1 MVRLNLWRA
10 HLAVVVCVLRA
21 TTPAPTPAPTL
32 DTDTTARAI
41 ERSLA
46 ASDYSTYGSTGQC
59 EDKVSDATTC
69 ASAASDLGYTYQS
82 AGANG
87 SSYPDGCIVVS
98 SSGYVYYNSNGDDDC
113 DVYSGIQCVCLG
125 SNPTSA
131 PSPPPTPAPT
141 LLDYQIQS
149 WGATCK
155 AAISSAGGCSS
166 AASALGLTYQAAH
179 SLGLGYPDGCFI
191 LHNYNVYYNYNGADD
206 CTIDNMACICRES
219 VPSPTPAPTSPA
231 AETLANG
238 EATSCASAGLQLSA
252 TITDSLGWVDFLGAY
267 YDGDNNEWTWT
278 NPGICAQLGADFSIT
293 NQVSMLSTGTKVRAN
308 SYVSAPRP
316 PRPHL

>member
-82 AGANG
+82 AGAYG

-141 LLDYQIQS
+141 PTPTPTLNRDLEGALASSVTLAVSDYQTLS
-149 WGATCK
+149 SGYCTT
-155 AAISSAGGCSS
+155 AISNEG
-166 AASALGLTYQAAH
+166 
-179 SLGLGYPDGCFI
+179 I
-191 LHNYNVYYNYNGADD
+191 
-206 CTIDNMACICRES
+206 
-219 VPSPTPAPTSPA
+219 
-231 AETLANG
+231 
-238 EATSCASAGLQLSA
+238 CASAALA
-252 TITDSLGWVDFLGAY
+252 LG
-267 YDGDNNEWTWT
+267 
-278 NPGICAQLGADFSIT
+278 
-293 NQVSMLSTGTKVRAN
+293 
-308 SYVSAPRP
+308 
-316 PRPHL
+316 

>member
-82 AGANG
+82 AGAYG

-131 PSPPPTPAPT
+131 PSPP
-141 LLDYQIQS
+141 
-149 WGATCK
+149 
-155 AAISSAGGCSS
+155 
-166 AASALGLTYQAAH
+166 
-179 SLGLGYPDGCFI
+179 
-191 LHNYNVYYNYNGADD
+191 
-206 CTIDNMACICRES
+206 
-219 VPSPTPAPTSPA
+219 PTPAPTSPA